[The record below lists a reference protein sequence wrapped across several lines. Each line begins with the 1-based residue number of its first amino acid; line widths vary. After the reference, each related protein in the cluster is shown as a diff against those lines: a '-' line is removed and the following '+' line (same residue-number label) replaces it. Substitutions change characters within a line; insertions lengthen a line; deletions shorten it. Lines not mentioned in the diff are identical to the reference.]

1 MYIKKNKKCYILL
14 TICCFFSVIPS
25 LSQATGIFD
34 TKHNLSSLASTTN
47 IRALTEDQVCIFC
60 HTPHNVNPVYPLWNH
75 ELSAVVNYTNYWSE
89 TLKSYSSEAEA
100 PPIDGFSKLCLSCH
114 DGTIAIGAVSNRGEI
129 PMEPNPS
136 LQGGRLSSTAQGY
149 LGTDLSGGHP
159 ISIIYNESLV
169 ALRNADPVSAS
180 LIQLKWP
187 IIDRDV
193 RLYPTQGGYGV
204 QCPSCHDPHGS
215 QGGLDEPPL
224 WRKKTYEEV
233 CLVCH
238 DAFPPIGHEPPKP

>member
-34 TKHNLSSLASTTN
+34 TKHNFSSLAPPAN
-47 IRALTEDQVCIFC
+47 IRALNQDQVCIFC
-60 HTPHNVNPVYPLWNH
+60 HTPHNAKPEYPLWNH

-89 TLKSYSSEAEA
+89 TLQSYSNRAEA

-114 DGTIAIGAVSNRGEI
+114 DGTIAIGAVRSRDEI
-129 PMEPNPS
+129 LMEPNPS
-136 LQGGRLSSTAQGY
+136 LQAGRLISTAQGY

-159 ISIIYNESLV
+159 ISIIYNESL
-169 ALRNADPVSAS
+169 AARRNADTS
-180 LIQLKWP
+180 LMQLKWP
-187 IIDRDV
+187 IVDRDV

-204 QCPSCHDPHGS
+204 QCSSCHDPHGS
-215 QGGLDEPPL
+215 QGGLNAPPL
-224 WRKKTYEEV
+224 WRKKTYDEV

-238 DAFPPIGHEPPKP
+238 DIVSPIPIGH